1 MPTMR
6 KTTLRLAVLAS
17 LSIAS
22 ACASKAPTLQR
33 FPPAADLAVE
43 AKPTL
48 SVDALTSEKALN
60 DHDAA
65 IEAWA
70 ERGWLAVGR
79 ICRWAVD
86 MGLKGQTCTPKP

>member
-17 LSIAS
+17 LSIVS

-43 AKPTL
+43 AKPAL
-48 SVDALTSEKALN
+48 SIEALASEKALN

-65 IEAWA
+65 VEAWG

-79 ICRWAVD
+79 LCRWATE
-86 MGLKGQTCTPKP
+86 MGAKGLDCTPKP